1 MEQDRLVALFY
12 HPAKVRN
19 PAKITAGMLTG
30 RRTLAL
36 DWGKARIGLA
46 ITDESGVYVQALPTL
61 HRKNRA
67 TDLGALS
74 RIIEDN
80 GISTLVVGAPLHLD
94 GAVSASSS
102 QAEQLGRTLAK
113 RCGIELVLW
122 DELLDAG
129 AEFDILPCGLGC
141 RNTLRLEAAM
151 ALHGHEI
158 SEDITPLEAGL
169 GWIVKLNKGDFV
181 GRDALLKQKQ
191 DGVPRKLIGFEMRGR
206 GIARDGYPVMKGNEQ
221 IGFVTSGSPA
231 PFLEKN
237 IGMALLQID
246 AAKSGG
252 AIDIQVRT
260 RGVEAEIVPLP
271 FYSRKKD

>member
-46 ITDESGVYVQALPTL
+46 ITDESGIYVQALPTL

-122 DELLDAG
+122 DE
-129 AEFDILPCGLGC
+129 
-141 RNTLRLEAAM
+141 RL
-151 ALHGHEI
+151 
-158 SEDITPLEAGL
+158 
-169 GWIVKLNKGDFV
+169 
-181 GRDALLKQKQ
+181 
-191 DGVPRKLIGFEMRGR
+191 
-206 GIARDGYPVMKGNEQ
+206 
-221 IGFVTSGSPA
+221 TS
-231 PFLEKN
+231 
-237 IGMALLQID
+237 
-246 AAKSGG
+246 
-252 AIDIQVRT
+252 
-260 RGVEAEIVPLP
+260 VEAEEILAQRGGK
-271 FYSRKKD
+271 RKPGDVDRVAAALILQSYIENRPAPAAEGSC